1 MDKTDAR
8 RRFADARV
16 GRMATIRTDRTPD
29 LVPVVFAVE
38 GDLVYLAV
46 DPKPKTARELVRL
59 RNIRAEPRVQLLVD
73 EYSEDWQ
80 RLWWV
85 RADGIA
91 RVVGEG
97 PERER
102 AIELLRAKYPQYA
115 TLEGDFGAAIVVKV
129 VRWTGWEFAPR
140 VNDPGASAGS

>member
-16 GRMATIRTDRTPD
+16 GRMATIRADRTPD

-38 GDLVYLAV
+38 GDLVYSAV

>member
-1 MDKTDAR
+1 MDKADAR

-38 GDLVYLAV
+38 GDLVYSAV

>member
-16 GRMATIRTDRTPD
+16 GRMATIRADRTPD

-38 GDLVYLAV
+38 GDLVYSAV

-91 RVVGEG
+91 RVAGSG

>member
-1 MDKTDAR
+1 M
-8 RRFADARV
+8 
-16 GRMATIRTDRTPD
+16 
-29 LVPVVFAVE
+29 
-38 GDLVYLAV
+38 
-46 DPKPKTARELVRL
+46 
-59 RNIRAEPRVQLLVD
+59 
-73 EYSEDWQ
+73 
-80 RLWWV
+80 

-91 RVVGEG
+91 RVVGSG

-115 TLEGDFGAAIVVKV
+115 ALEGDFGAAIVVKV